1 MATVFGGGKVE
12 GSFNFLAW
20 IASRLGKAEQVI
32 GDGKVGLTFGYVGSE
47 MPASQRMAEDSKY
60 RLRNNWF
67 SWDPNIIFPRETEK
81 QCEEETLAKPN
92 TCPILACHD

>member
-1 MATVFGGGKVE
+1 MTAVFGGGKVE

-20 IASRLGKAEQVI
+20 IVSGIGKAEQVI

-47 MPASQRMAEDSKY
+47 MPAYQRMAEDSKY

-81 QCEEETLAKPN
+81 QCEEEMLAKSD

>member
-12 GSFNFLAW
+12 GSFNFVTW
-20 IASRLGKAEQVI
+20 IASRLGKAEQVK
-32 GDGKVGLTFGYVGSE
+32 GDGKVGLTFGCVGSE
-47 MPASQRMAEDSKY
+47 MPASQRMAEDSKH

-81 QCEEETLAKPN
+81 QCEEETLAKSN
-92 TCPILACHD
+92 TCLILACHD